1 MNPQRTF
8 VSILSILASL
18 SAAAQTDPVHGE
30 RPDALVIRNVTYV
43 DGAGVPARGPATIVV
58 RNGKIDSILGATAPV
73 PKMDGDVRIID
84 GTGKYA
90 LPGFINM
97 HTHLHG
103 PWGFNSLPLQFIY
116 DLWLACGITTVR
128 DVGSVAAATLE
139 ERDRSAA
146 GEIAAPRIFAY
157 LWFPSGTLT
166 GGLNTA
172 ERLDEQWLRAEVRR
186 LKKMGADGMKLRH
199 FDRDTVRVVMD
210 EAKKQ
215 GLRVAH
221 HVGVED
227 FDALDNT
234 ALGTTTIEHWYGI
247 PEAAIP
253 GVQDFPADFTYG
265 NELLRFRYAGRVWRE
280 ADPERLTRVLQSMV
294 DAEVGWDPTFAIYEA
309 ARDLQRAL
317 TQPAFRDYLHPAL
330 ARYFEPDP
338 TKHGSFFFGW
348 TNTDEVYWRENYRLW
363 MDAVKDFSDRGGLVT
378 TGEDAGFIY
387 QLFGFCYLRELQLHE
402 EAGFHPL
409 EVIQHATQNGAIA
422 LGKERELGR
431 IRPGHTA
438 DIVIVNGN
446 PLENL
451 QVLMPRGLNE
461 TLDAQS
467 GGGIAWTIKD
477 GIPYRAET
485 LLEHA
490 RSVVAEARNSKQ

>member
-1 MNPQRTF
+1 MAYFRAY
-8 VSILSILASL
+8 VVLVIAILAGPL
-18 SAAAQTDPVHGE
+18 AFAQTDPIHGE

-43 DGAGVPARGPATIVV
+43 DGAGVPARGPATIILKD
-58 RNGKIDSILGATAPV
+58 GIIDSILGATAPI
-73 PKMDGDVRIID
+73 PKMNGDVRIID

-97 HTHLHG
+97 HAHIHG

-116 DLWLACGITTVR
+116 NLWLACGITTVR
-128 DVGSVAAATLE
+128 DVGSVETVTLE
-139 ERDRSAA
+139 ERARSAA
-146 GEIAAPRIFAY
+146 GEIDAPRIFAY
-157 LWFPSGTLT
+157 LWFPSRSNA

-172 ERLDEQWLRAEVRR
+172 ERLSDKWLREEVRR
-186 LKKMGADGMKLRH
+186 LKKAGADGMKVRH
-199 FDRDTVRVVMD
+199 FDRDTITPIMD

-227 FDALDNT
+227 FDALDNA

-253 GVQDFPADFTYG
+253 GVQEFPADFTYA

-280 ADPERLTRVLQSMV
+280 ADPERLDHVLRSLV
-294 DAEVGWDPTFAIYEA
+294 DSDVGWNPTFAIYEA

-330 ARYFEPDP
+330 ADYFEPDP
-338 TKHGSFFFGW
+338 SKHGSFFFGW
-348 TNTDEVYWRENYRLW
+348 TNTDEVYWRENYRIW
-363 MDAVKDFSDRGGLVT
+363 MDAVKDFSDMGGLVT

-402 EAGFHPL
+402 EAGFHPI
-409 EVIQHATQNGAIA
+409 EVIEHATHNGAIA
-422 LGKERELGR
+422 LGKEDELGR
-431 IRPGHTA
+431 IRPGHKA
-438 DIVIVNGN
+438 DIVVVNGN

-467 GGGIAWTIKD
+467 GGGIVWTIKD
-477 GIPYRAET
+477 GIPYHSET
-485 LLEHA
+485 LLEDA
-490 RSVVAEARNSKQ
+490 RAIVAEARKNE

>member
-1 MNPQRTF
+1 MICSRMGAMLAIVMLTG
-8 VSILSILASL
+8 SI
-18 SAAAQTDPVHGE
+18 AAAQTAPTHGE
-30 RPDALVIRNVTYV
+30 RPDILVIRNVTYV
-43 DGAGVPARGPATIVV
+43 DGAGVPARGPSTIVV
-58 RNGKIDSILGATAPV
+58 RDGKIDSIVGATAPL
-73 PKMDGDVRIID
+73 PKFDGDIRIID

-97 HTHLHG
+97 HAHLHG
-103 PWGFNSLPLQFIY
+103 PWGFNSLPMQFIY

-128 DVGSVAAATLE
+128 DVGSVATATLE
-139 ERDRSAA
+139 EREKSTS

-157 LWFPSGTLT
+157 LWFPSGSVT

-172 ERLDEQWLRAEVRR
+172 ERLSEKWLREEVRR
-186 LKKMGADGMKLRH
+186 MKAMGADGMKVRH
-199 FDRDTVRVVMD
+199 FDRDTLTVVMD

-227 FDALDNT
+227 FDALDNA

-253 GVQDFPADFTYG
+253 GVQEFPADFTYG

-280 ADPERLTRVLQSMV
+280 ADPERLDTVLQALV
-294 DAEVGWDPTFAIYEA
+294 DADVGWNPTFAIYEA

-338 TKHGSFFFGW
+338 SKHGSFFFGW
-348 TNTDEVYWRENYRLW
+348 TNTDEVYWRENYRIW
-363 MDAVKDFSDRGGLVT
+363 MDAVKRFSDMGGLVT

-387 QLFGFCYLRELQLHE
+387 QVFGFCYLRELQLQE

-409 EVIQHATQNGAIA
+409 EVIQHATQNGAKA
-422 LGKERELGR
+422 LGQDGNLGR

-438 DIVIVNGN
+438 DIVVVNGN

-467 GGGIAWTIKD
+467 EGGVEWTIKD
-477 GIPYRAET
+477 GIPYHAET
-485 LLEHA
+485 LLKDA
-490 RSVVAEARNSKQ
+490 RDIVAEARASE

>member
-1 MNPQRTF
+1 MIYFHAYIVMATA
-8 VSILSILASL
+8 ILAGPL
-18 SAAAQTDPVHGE
+18 AFAQTDPVHGE
-30 RPDALVIRNVTYV
+30 RPDALVIRNITYV

-58 RNGKIDSILGATAPV
+58 RDGKINSILGATAPI

-97 HTHLHG
+97 HAHIHG
-103 PWGFNSLPLQFIY
+103 PWGFDSLPLQFIY
-116 DLWLACGITTVR
+116 NLWLACGITTVR
-128 DVGSVAAATLE
+128 DVGSVESVTLE
-139 ERDRSAA
+139 ERARSAA
-146 GEIAAPRIFAY
+146 GEIDAPRIFAY
-157 LWFPSGTLT
+157 LWFPSRTVG

-172 ERLDEQWLRAEVRR
+172 ERLSEKWLRTEVRR
-186 LKKMGADGMKLRH
+186 LKKVGADGMKLRH
-199 FDRDTVRVVMD
+199 FDRDTIAPIMD

-227 FDALDNT
+227 FDALDNA
-234 ALGTTTIEHWYGI
+234 ALGTSTIEHWYGI

-253 GVQDFPADFTYG
+253 GVQKFPADFTYG
-265 NELLRFRYAGRVWRE
+265 NELLRFRHAGRVWRE
-280 ADPERLTRVLQSMV
+280 ADPERLDHVLRSLV
-294 DAEVGWDPTFAIYEA
+294 DADVAWNPTFAIYEA

-330 ARYFEPDP
+330 ADYFEPDP
-338 TKHGSFFFGW
+338 SKHGSFFFGW
-348 TNTDEVYWRENYRLW
+348 TNTDEVYWSENYRIW
-363 MDAVKDFSDRGGLVT
+363 MDAVKDFSDMGGLVT

-402 EAGFHPL
+402 EAGFHPI
-409 EVIQHATQNGAIA
+409 EVIEHATHNGAIA
-422 LGKERELGR
+422 LGKDHELGR
-431 IRPGHTA
+431 IRPGHKA
-438 DIVIVNGN
+438 DIVVVNGN

-467 GGGIAWTIKD
+467 GGGIVWTIKD
-477 GIPYRAET
+477 GIPYHAET
-485 LLEHA
+485 LLEEA
-490 RSVVAEARNSKQ
+490 REIVAEARNSE

>member
-1 MNPQRTF
+1 MSRF
-8 VSILSILASL
+8 RVGAVFLA
-18 SAAAQTDPVHGE
+18 AIIAGPIAHAQSEPVHGE

-58 RNGKIDSILGATAPV
+58 RDGKIDSILSATATI

-84 GTGKYA
+84 GTGMYA

-97 HTHLHG
+97 HAHLHG
-103 PWGFNSLPLQFIY
+103 PWGFDSLPLQFIY

-128 DVGSVAAATLE
+128 DVGSVAKITLE
-139 ERDRSAA
+139 ERERSAA

-157 LWFPSGTLT
+157 LWFPTGSTV

-172 ERLDEQWLRAEVRR
+172 ERLSEKWLRAEVRR

-199 FDRDTVRVVMD
+199 FDLDTVSVVMD
-210 EAKKQ
+210 EARKQ

-227 FDALDNT
+227 FDALDNAT
-234 ALGTTTIEHWYGI
+234 LFTTTIEHWYGI

-280 ADPERLTRVLQSMV
+280 ADPERLDHVLRSLV
-294 DAEVGWDPTFAIYEA
+294 LANVAWNPTFAIYEG

-317 TQPAFRDYLHPAL
+317 TQPAFHDYLHPAL

-338 TKHGSFFFGW
+338 SKHGSFFFGW
-348 TNTDEVYWRENYRLW
+348 TNTDEVFWRENYRIW
-363 MDAVKDFSDRGGLVT
+363 MDAVKQFSDLGGLVT

-409 EVIQHATQNGAIA
+409 EVIQHATHNGAKA
-422 LGKERELGR
+422 LGREHELGR

-446 PLENL
+446 PLDNL
-451 QVLMPRGLNE
+451 QVLMPRGLNA

-467 GGGIAWTIKD
+467 DGGIVWTIKD
-477 GIPYRAET
+477 GIPYHAET
-485 LLEHA
+485 LLKHA
-490 RSVVAEARNSKQ
+490 RDIVAEARKQ